1 MLDEF
6 IGDLYEKAEY
16 LGHFGLQ
23 NPRIRDRKMSG
34 LLDDSAQ
41 VTNKLA
47 ECSHSPLH
55 ETPSGTKWPFS
66 EGTEAVA
73 HISAP

>member
-23 NPRIRDRKMSG
+23 NPRIRDQKTPG

-47 ECSHSPLH
+47 ERSHSPLH
-55 ETPSGTKWPFS
+55 ETPGGPKWLFS
-66 EGTEAVA
+66 EGTGAVA